1 MQNGSKNLTDVVNEI
16 KVEAREFVSTR
27 LQMFRMEMK
36 DKVSALKV
44 GVPLLIGAGVCGLI
58 AFIVLNY
65 ALIAF
70 LAALFAPSPYD
81 WCFAALIVGVFYLIV
96 AGVLYWIGMHEIKA
110 ETLAPARTLRVLKQD
125 QIWLQN
131 QARSQV

>member
-16 KVEAREFVSTR
+16 KVEAKEFVSTR
-27 LQMFRMEMK
+27 LQMFTMEMK
-36 DKVSALKV
+36 EKLSAWKI
-44 GVPLLIGAGVCGLI
+44 GIPLLIGAAVCGLI

-70 LAALFAPSPYD
+70 LAALFVPSPYS
-81 WCFAALIVGVFYLIV
+81 WCFAGLIVGFFYLIV
-96 AGVLYWIGMHEIKA
+96 AGALYWIGMREIKA

-131 QARSQV
+131 EARSQV

>member
-16 KVEAREFVSTR
+16 KVEAKEFVSTR
-27 LQMFRMEMK
+27 LQMFTMEMK
-36 DKVSALKV
+36 EKLSAWKI
-44 GVPLLIGAGVCGLI
+44 GIPLLIGAAVCGLI

-70 LAALFAPSPYD
+70 LAALFVPSPYN
-81 WCFAALIVGVFYLIV
+81 WCFAGLIVGFFYLIV
-96 AGVLYWIGMHEIKA
+96 AGALYWIGMREIKA

-131 QARSQV
+131 EARSQV

>member
-16 KVEAREFVSTR
+16 KVEAKEFVSTR

-44 GVPLLIGAGVCGLI
+44 GVPLLIAAGVCGLI

-70 LAALFAPSPYD
+70 LATLFAPSPYN
-81 WCFAALIVGVFYLIV
+81 WCFAALIVGFFYLIV
-96 AGVLYWIGMHEIKA
+96 AGVLYWIGMREIKA
-110 ETLAPARTLRVLKQD
+110 ETLAPARTLRILKQD

-131 QARSQV
+131 QVRSQV